1 MSKTSQEL
9 TSYIHRILETLNH
22 SYKEL
27 DTKTQELLEQSGL
40 SAMDKV
46 HLEWGLTHLHTSL
59 MEFERD
65 LKRHVEILKKD
76 KDAD

>member
-1 MSKTSQEL
+1 MK
-9 TSYIHRILETLNH
+9 YINNILETLNH

-27 DTKTQELLEQSGL
+27 DTKTQQLLETSSL
-40 SAMDKV
+40 SNLDKV

>member
-1 MSKTSQEL
+1 MK
-9 TSYIHRILETLNH
+9 YINNILETLNR

-27 DTKTQELLEQSGL
+27 DSKTQQLLETSSL
-40 SAMDKV
+40 ADIDKI
-46 HLEWGLTHLHTSL
+46 HLEWGLTHLHHSL